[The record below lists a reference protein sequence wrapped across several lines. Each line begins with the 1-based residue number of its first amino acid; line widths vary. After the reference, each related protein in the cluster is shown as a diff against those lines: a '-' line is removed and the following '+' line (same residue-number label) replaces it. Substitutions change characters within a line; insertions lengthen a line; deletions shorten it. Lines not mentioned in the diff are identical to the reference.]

1 MQTCRNTR
9 GPKQQPGFFVSG
21 ALVTGL
27 LLGGLQIHPGRVVA
41 QQSSIEAD
49 QTNNN
54 QAIATPNNN
63 QTNQSSSFS
72 TGGDLIQQ
80 NINPAIGELGVM
92 TVGKG
97 GISCESSSVYLQVG
111 MYPYDNQ
118 YYAVFDDNV
127 RDKDW
132 MPQGSFGVSIPFG
145 PQVSSCVEAIRYQTR
160 QVTVA
165 TEAGVLRHCLNLRSA
180 VKALQLTKQ
189 RIARTFPTLA
199 DGCHEIWGLISDQ
212 SSEQWESVDQETT
225 ASE

>member
-1 MQTCRNTR
+1 MHPLRPEHVGRHSATILTSC
-9 GPKQQPGFFVSG
+9 
-21 ALVTGL
+21 
-27 LLGGLQIHPGRVVA
+27 LLGGLLINAEASLA
-41 QQSSIEAD
+41 QQTSMNAD
-49 QTNNN
+49 QNTNN

-80 NINPAIGELGVM
+80 NINPAIGTLGVM

-97 GISCESSSVYLQVG
+97 GVSCESSSVYFQLG
-111 MYPYDNQ
+111 IYPYDNQ

-145 PQVSSCVEAIRYQTR
+145 PQVSSCIEAMRHQTR

-165 TEAGVLRHCLNLRSA
+165 TEAGILRHCLNLRPA
-180 VKALQLTKQ
+180 VRLLGEERQGLDRA
-189 RIARTFPTLA
+189 FPTLA
-199 DGCHEIWGLISDQ
+199 NDCREIW
-212 SSEQWESVDQETT
+212 TT
-225 ASE
+225 AADPRPLMDSTSAPVAP